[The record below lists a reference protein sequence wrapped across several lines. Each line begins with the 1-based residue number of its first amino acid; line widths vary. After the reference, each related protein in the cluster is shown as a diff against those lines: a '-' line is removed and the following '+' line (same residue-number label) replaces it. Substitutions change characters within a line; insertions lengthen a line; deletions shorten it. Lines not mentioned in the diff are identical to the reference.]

1 MPRSLS
7 DLRKVNLRSLIAQ
20 WGGPTN
26 LGKKLGHK
34 GPSYL
39 AQLVSENRP
48 ITEKTARGIEGKL
61 GLEPGWLDREN
72 PGSPRP
78 VHVDQSLVTKAV
90 LAVGAALDEHGLQV
104 KPAKFAD
111 LVALVYE
118 EAAKTGVVEES
129 FTQRIVRL
137 LK

>member
-1 MPRSLS
+1 MNISN
-7 DLRKVNLRSLIAQ
+7 LRKMNLRALIAQ

-26 LGKKLGHK
+26 LAKKLGHS

-48 ITEKTARGIEGKL
+48 VTEKAARAIEQKL
-61 GLEPGWLDREN
+61 DMEIGWLDREHT
-72 PGSPRP
+72 GTITP
-78 VHVDQSLVTKAV
+78 VRVDQTLITKAV
-90 LAVGAALDEHGLQV
+90 LAVGAALEEHGLQV

-118 EAAKTGVVEES
+118 EAAKTGDVGEALI
-129 FTQRIVRL
+129 QRIVRL